1 MIGPL
6 ILIFLGAVFLLQNA
20 GYLPPTF
27 WFGLW
32 RLWPVVLVL
41 AGLELLLASRIPWL
55 VLALVAVVVLV
66 AGAVVI
72 NSPMVAAPAP
82 APTSSST
89 SVDLGSASQ
98 ATVNI
103 AFDAGQLN
111 ISGIEQPET
120 PSQLATVSYS
130 GPANMAVT
138 PTFSTTGDVFH
149 LDLSGGGGSG
159 HADMPFFGG
168 GGGAPRL
175 DVGLN
180 PNVPIASLSIKSGAS
195 SSHLDLSALKLS
207 DFDASVGAAA
217 TWIRVPH
224 TGATTLRISG
234 GASDVTL
241 EIPTGVAAR
250 LRFRGGLTTINVD
263 PRFPPTGNNVY
274 QSSDFGSN
282 PNSADI
288 TIDAGLTRIQV
299 N

>member
-1 MIGPL
+1 VIGPL
-6 ILIFLGAVFLLQNA
+6 ILIFVGSVFLLQNA

-41 AGLELLLASRIPWL
+41 AGIELLLASRIPWL
-55 VLALVAVVVLV
+55 VLAMFAVVVLV

-82 APTSSST
+82 VPTSSST

-111 ISGIEQPET
+111 ISGIEQPAT
-120 PSQLATVSYS
+120 PTQLATVSYS

-138 PTFSTTGDVFH
+138 PTFSTTGDVGH
-149 LDLSGGGGSG
+149 LDISGGGSG
-159 HADMPFFGG
+159 HGDMPFVGSGG
-168 GGGAPRL
+168 STPRL
-175 DVGLN
+175 DLGLN

-195 SSHLDLSALKLS
+195 SSHLDLSALKLN
-207 DFDASVGAAA
+207 DFDASVGAAQ
-217 TWIRVPH
+217 TWIRVPQA
-224 TGATTLRISG
+224 GATTLRLSG

-263 PRFPPTGNNVY
+263 PRFPPAGNNLY